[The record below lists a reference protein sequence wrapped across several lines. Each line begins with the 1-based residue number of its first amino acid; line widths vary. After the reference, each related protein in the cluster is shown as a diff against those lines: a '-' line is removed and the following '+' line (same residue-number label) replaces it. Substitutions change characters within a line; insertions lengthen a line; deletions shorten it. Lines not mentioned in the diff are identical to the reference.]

1 MISSLTQE
9 QINTILIALAIAV
22 GFILLSPL
30 FAKIII
36 KIFRIDK
43 KQKAKLSTFYRPLK
57 GFLNLLGIYISV
69 MFLRE
74 PLQIPEGII
83 NAVDKVFRISVI
95 IVAAK
100 GLGQA
105 ITVQSKIIKTI
116 QNKINP
122 EKNEDNGSL
131 EFLIKIIK
139 VIIYTIA
146 VFLCIQ
152 ELGFD
157 LGGLVA
163 GLGLGGV
170 ILTLAAQD
178 TAKNLF
184 GGVVIFLDKPFKVG
198 DYIEA
203 GEHVGTVEDITF
215 RSTSIRTLDD
225 SLLHI
230 PNSEMSSVAITNWSE
245 LNRRRYKTSLTIT
258 LDTPLEKVEKV
269 KQEIKNM
276 LSEQDE
282 IFTDTIMVNFQNIL
296 DSGIEVVVIAYS
308 NIVSYGEFI
317 KLKERLNYQIMQILE
332 NNHVELAYSTQ
343 TIYVKH

>member
-1 MISSLTQE
+1 MIDSLNQE
-9 QINTILIALAIAV
+9 QINTILIALAIAL
-22 GFILLSPL
+22 GFILLSPVL
-30 FAKIII
+30 AKIII

-57 GFLNLLGIYISV
+57 LFLNLVGIYSAV
-69 MFLRE
+69 MFLKE
-74 PLQIPEGII
+74 PFQISEGII
-83 NAVDKVFRISVI
+83 TVVDKVFRISVI
-95 IVAAK
+95 IIAAK
-100 GLGQA
+100 GITQA
-105 ITVQSKIIKTI
+105 ISVQSKIVKKI

-122 EKNEDNGSL
+122 EKSKDNSSL
-131 EFLIKIIK
+131 EFLIKIVK

-146 VFLCIQ
+146 VFLVIQ

-157 LGGLVA
+157 LGGLIA

-184 GGVVIFLDKPFKVG
+184 GGVVIFIDKPFKVG

-203 GEHVGTVEDITF
+203 GTYSGTVEDITF
-215 RSTSIRTLDD
+215 RSTAIRTVDD

-245 LNRRRYKTSLTIT
+245 LNRRRYKTNLTIT
-258 LDTPLEKVEKV
+258 LDTPLEKVEAV

-276 LSEQDE
+276 LSEQEE
-282 IFTDTIMVNFQNIL
+282 IFADTITVNFQNIL
-296 DSGIEVVVIAYS
+296 NSGIEVVVIAYS
-308 NIVSYGEFI
+308 NIVDYGEFI
-317 KLKERLNYQIMQILE
+317 KLKERLNYQIMQILK
-332 NNHVELAYSTQ
+332 NSHVELAYNTQ
-343 TIYVKH
+343 TIYVKK